1 MNELNR
7 PYYGVSENE
16 DFEDFKDIT
25 YGQAVKMTEEDIMRL
40 PSKEAMLVRKC
51 QKIEKE
57 RVKPIRLSEWRDIKV
72 DNSVHDDFDDFKET
86 SSSEDENS
94 EREIYR
100 QELIRLS
107 EQSKNRTFPTLE
119 EELENAQNEL
129 VQINKEIMKSTSE
142 STSEIISFDDFENV
156 STDNSI
162 DSSIDES
169 SDLEETLV
177 LPLKQS
183 TLFEIESV
191 KATPYLPPTRKRT
204 ATKVSKKKST
214 KKKNA
219 VKETEN
225 ENESLLNISLNPK
238 KTSKKASKKRTKKAT
253 DSENVSEEK
262 VAKKRTKKSTTKNI
276 NSLLD
281 VPLKLSSKCSL
292 CQKSIKHEPLKSLS
306 KGVLFCDYICA
317 KLYSLNIGTVDL
329 DTASYRKAYIQNRLS
344 PDAKKIYTLCSNRL
358 FIELPVK
365 DSFYKTSNDGLPV
378 KTRITLDLP
387 KDDYKQIRKE
397 YVKLL
402 TH

>member
-16 DFEDFKDIT
+16 DF
-25 YGQAVKMTEEDIMRL
+25 
-40 PSKEAMLVRKC
+40 
-51 QKIEKE
+51 
-57 RVKPIRLSEWRDIKV
+57 
-72 DNSVHDDFDDFKET
+72 DDFNSNSD
-86 SSSEDENS
+86 SEDENS

-100 QELIRLS
+100 QELLRLS

-119 EELENAQNEL
+119 EELETAQDEL

-142 STSEIISFDDFENV
+142 STSEIASFDDG
-156 STDNSI
+156 SIDNSI

-214 KKKNA
+214 KKKTA
-219 VKETEN
+219 VKETES
-225 ENESLLNISLNPK
+225 EDESLLNMSLNPK
-238 KTSKKASKKRTKKAT
+238 KTTKKASKKRTKKAT
-253 DSENVSEEK
+253 DSENTGEEK

-306 KGVLFCDYICA
+306 KGLSFCDYICA

-378 KTRITLDLP
+378 KTRITLDLS